1 MINGSKNFVVCAR
14 EGGANTT
21 PLFSAAHFAKR
32 NTKFGGGGKRGRAKI
47 HSPQPPFFL
56 PARALDFVPAAR
68 SAAIKSFVQKR
79 FERRSVIAT
88 SEIKIEPQNGSI
100 FISDVGLPGVGP
112 GLHDPQP
119 CVIPLYHSPLRI
131 EIIYCFIAQCLM
143 KNPPPYGGGFF

>member
-1 MINGSKNFVVCAR
+1 MGRITLRCANFV
-14 EGGANTT
+14 G
-21 PLFSAAHFAKR
+21 
-32 NTKFGGGGKRGRAKI
+32 TKFGGGGKRGRAKI

-100 FISDVGLPGVGP
+100 FISVYAGKEQLRSKGDEMPKSVDVVPDSSKPKIRPATGFWLSS
-112 GLHDPQP
+112 Q
-119 CVIPLYHSPLRI
+119 
-131 EIIYCFIAQCLM
+131 A
-143 KNPPPYGGGFF
+143 PPYILRWPSFLLHVCESARRFFGSPF